1 MRVFWR
7 LFLLLLLGAVF
18 LWLTRAWTFRSVV
31 HYRIVG
37 ERGEVRPIPVSTFGS
52 MDLDL
57 AIDAAL
63 DTTAVRLH
71 FSTGAVSNDPRKL
84 GQGSPA
90 NCIGYA
96 ALCASLLKGQLE
108 TAGLG
113 DRYMVE
119 AVIGK
124 LYMGDQDLHALFTSP
139 FWKDH
144 DVVRIRETASG
155 MELLLDPTLY
165 DAVGIGRVS
174 GRSE

>member
-1 MRVFWR
+1 MFWR
-7 LFLLLLLGAVF
+7 LFLLVLLGAVF
-18 LWLTRAWTFRSVV
+18 LWLTKAWTFRSFV

-96 ALCASLLKGQLE
+96 ALCAALLKGQLE

-113 DRYMVE
+113 GRYVVE
-119 AVIGK
+119 PVIGK
-124 LYMGDQDLHALFTSP
+124 LYVGDHDLHVLFKSP

-144 DVVRIRETASG
+144 DVVRIKDRETGA
-155 MELLLDPTLY
+155 EVLIDPTLY
-165 DAVGIGRVS
+165 DAIGVGRV
-174 GRSE
+174 RLFLE